1 MFCWNALAGDLTE
14 KQKKIFRENKF
25 YHGYTIPEPKEMV
38 RKLMQQLTF
47 SSTRSVFSWLQLYNF
62 QCCRREVEPRS
73 ISVNI
78 MWCSCAAVYVEDVST
93 VLKQFDFVSGP
104 FRIQIQAT
112 KHSYE
117 FYEGM

>member
-47 SSTRSVFSWLQLYNF
+47 SST
-62 QCCRREVEPRS
+62 
-73 ISVNI
+73 
-78 MWCSCAAVYVEDVST
+78 
-93 VLKQFDFVSGP
+93 
-104 FRIQIQAT
+104 
-112 KHSYE
+112 
-117 FYEGM
+117 

>member
-1 MFCWNALAGDLTE
+1 MNL
-14 KQKKIFRENKF
+14 
-25 YHGYTIPEPKEMV
+25 
-38 RKLMQQLTF
+38 
-47 SSTRSVFSWLQLYNF
+47 
-62 QCCRREVEPRS
+62 EVQVPIIWR
-73 ISVNI
+73 
-78 MWCSCAAVYVEDVST
+78 SCAAVYAEDVST